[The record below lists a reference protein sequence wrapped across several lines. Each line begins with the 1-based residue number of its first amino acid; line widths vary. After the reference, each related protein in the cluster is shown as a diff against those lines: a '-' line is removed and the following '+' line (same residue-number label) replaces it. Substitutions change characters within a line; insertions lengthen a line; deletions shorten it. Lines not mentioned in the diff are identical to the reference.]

1 MLTKFKLI
9 SLLAVVSFLS
19 GCWWDDPSPTAPK
32 REPRNTF
39 SDFQHIGGPVSGVW
53 TKENN
58 PHVITGITKVMEGD
72 TLRIQAGVEIV
83 AQNSIDILSNGVLVF
98 EGTSE
103 SPIRYVHNSA
113 VLGGG
118 GFVFS
123 GKVSA
128 KHVVFEGNGKSF
140 VVDRSAYFEHVTFAE
155 FRLVV
160 NSEGSVRNDSV
171 VIRNC
176 VFAGFRPWLY
186 SLGGAQISSYG
197 TTILD
202 STRTDIRNNLFYTA
216 IGNPAWVL
224 DPDPVVD
231 LQIQG
236 KGEVKRIRGTT
247 YPGNGNIFADPK
259 WVKYEYVGP
268 SPAGISNNDYRLQP
282 VSPAIGAAHD
292 GTNIGAY

>member
-9 SLLAVVSFLS
+9 SLLAVVFFLS

-39 SDFQHIGGPVSGVW
+39 TDFQHIGGPVSGVW

-58 PHVITGITKVMEGD
+58 PHVITGMTWIKDGD
-72 TLRIQAGVEIV
+72 TLLVREGVEIISGS
-83 AQNSIDILSNGVLVF
+83 SIDLDGNSVLIF
-98 EGTSE
+98 EGTAQE
-103 SPIRYVHNSA
+103 PIRFGHNSSS
-113 VLGGG
+113 GGG
-118 GFVFS
+118 GFVTQ
-123 GKVSA
+123 GTVRA
-128 KHVVFEGNGKSF
+128 KYVIFEANGKSF
-140 VVDRSAYFEHVTFAE
+140 VVKKSAYFEHVTFSE
-155 FRLVV
+155 FVLSINSTGRVV
-160 NSEGSVRNDSV
+160 NDSV
-171 VIRNC
+171 VIRDC
-176 VFAGFRPWLY
+176 IFAGYRPWIDGLY
-186 SLGGAQISSYG
+186 SAQLSTWEASV
-197 TTILD
+197 LD
-202 STRTDIRNNLFYTA
+202 SSRTDIRNNLFYTA

-236 KGEVKRIRGTT
+236 KGEVKRIRGTA

-268 SPAGISNNDYRLQP
+268 SPAGISANDYRLQP
-282 VSPAIGAAHD
+282 GSPAIGAAHD